1 MEAQGYKF
9 KDKVM
14 FQDNMSATKMEK
26 NGRNSCTGNSRHY
39 FFVKDRLDKKEFRL
53 EYCPTGDI
61 IADYFTKP
69 LQGALFT
76 KFTAVIMGWEHIDSI
91 STLRNKER
99 VAEHV
104 FPCEE
109 KEVKNTVKKSY
120 ADAVKTN
127 PHVNNAA
134 QHMASSGA
142 KTAIQHAE
150 QAPINH
156 SF

>member
-1 MEAQGYKF
+1 
-9 KDKVM
+9 
-14 FQDNMSATKMEK
+14 MSAMKMEK
-26 NGRNSCTGNSRHY
+26 NGRNSCTGNSRHISIRY

-91 STLRNKER
+91 STLRNKDR

-109 KEVKNTVKKSY
+109 KEVKNTIKNLKQ
-120 ADAVKTN
+120 T
-127 PHVNNAA
+127 
-134 QHMASSGA
+134 Q
-142 KTAIQHAE
+142 
-150 QAPINH
+150 
-156 SF
+156 